1 MNGQKNKKGNSETVL
16 LKKEFQKKILKQRKL
31 NSMTEFEKWI
41 YDNEDKIEMLK
52 TQMDHTDRG
61 E

>member
-1 MNGQKNKKGNSETVL
+1 MNGQKNKKDNSETLL

>member
-1 MNGQKNKKGNSETVL
+1 MNRQKNKKEKPETVL

>member
-1 MNGQKNKKGNSETVL
+1 MNGQKNKKENPETVL
-16 LKKEFQKKILKQRKL
+16 LKKEFRKKILKQRKL

>member
-1 MNGQKNKKGNSETVL
+1 MNGQINKKDNSETLL

-52 TQMDHTDRG
+52 TQMDHSDRG

>member
-1 MNGQKNKKGNSETVL
+1 MNGQKNKKENPETLL

-52 TQMDHTDRG
+52 TQMNHSDRG

>member
-1 MNGQKNKKGNSETVL
+1 MNGQKNKKENPEKLL
-16 LKKEFQKKILKQRKL
+16 LKKEFQKKNLKQRKL

-52 TQMDHTDRG
+52 TQMDHSDRG

>member
-1 MNGQKNKKGNSETVL
+1 MNQQKTEKENPETIL
-16 LKKEFQKKILKQRKL
+16 LKKEFQKKILRQRKL

-52 TQMDHTDRG
+52 TQMDHTERG

>member
-1 MNGQKNKKGNSETVL
+1 MNGQKNKKENPETVL
-16 LKKEFQKKILKQRKL
+16 PKKEFQKKILKQRKL

>member
-1 MNGQKNKKGNSETVL
+1 MNGQNNKKENPETPL

>member
-1 MNGQKNKKGNSETVL
+1 MNGQKNKKENSEALL

>member
-1 MNGQKNKKGNSETVL
+1 MNGQKNIKENPETVL

-52 TQMDHTDRG
+52 TQMDHSDRG

>member
-1 MNGQKNKKGNSETVL
+1 MNGQKNKKENSETLL

-52 TQMDHTDRG
+52 TQLDHTDRG

>member
-1 MNGQKNKKGNSETVL
+1 MNGQKNKKENSETLL

>member
-1 MNGQKNKKGNSETVL
+1 MNGQKNKKENPETLL

-31 NSMTEFEKWI
+31 NSMTVFEKWI